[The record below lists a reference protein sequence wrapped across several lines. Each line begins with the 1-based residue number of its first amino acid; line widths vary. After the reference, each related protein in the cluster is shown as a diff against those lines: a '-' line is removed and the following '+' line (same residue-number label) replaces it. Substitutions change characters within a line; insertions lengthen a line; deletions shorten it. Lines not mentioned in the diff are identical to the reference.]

1 MSIMSALTKGLAGAV
16 KNYKEKATGSSSSSS
31 SGSSGSSG
39 RGSSSSSSG
48 KTTAGNGGYTGSTY
62 TKYNGGNSA
71 MESELKKYQQQY
83 QDARARG
90 DADGMQAAN
99 NAANQVR
106 NSYGYAAEH
115 ATSDINKFRGNSSSK
130 SNQGYWPAGDYY
142 QQYQQ
147 LQAQQPSY
155 TEDLS
160 DYLDQLYAAQRK
172 QAMGEIES
180 SYQKALNNLKQSTI
194 GVDQKYTDAAN
205 NAAANSELAKR
216 NFMEYAAAS
225 GLNSGAAAQ
234 SEIARS
240 TQLNSDLTKL
250 DQDQNAFYQNIELQ
264 KAQAEQD
271 YNSAIAEAI
280 NSNDAAR
287 AQALYQEKVRV
298 QQELTAQANQNM
310 QNALSA
316 LKTAYQQQR
325 DQVSDSQ
332 WAKEFQY
339 QQDRDAV
346 SDSQW
351 NKTYDYNTRSEL
363 AKLLAQNGYFGGL
376 SSLGASQDAIDFL
389 QNNWNTMNE
398 LERQQALATLG
409 KTYASYS
416 GSGGSSGGSGRSVRT
431 SGSSGSGSSGSAS
444 LANAALSGTGG
455 SGRTAQAQKAAGS
468 VFGTNDKYSGLLA
481 GKTNTANSSPLP
493 PVASAAS
500 SGFREVSGQLSRM
513 AQNTKEQYIRQDAM
527 KVIQAGYKNKLITE
541 DEARTLAK
549 RYGIDL

>member
-1 MSIMSALTKGLAGAV
+1 MSIMTALTKGLAGAM
-16 KNYKEKATGSSSSSS
+16 KDYKEKANGSSSSS
-31 SGSSGSSG
+31 SGSSSRGSSSG
-39 RGSSSSSSG
+39 SSSSSG

-115 ATSDINKFRGNSSSK
+115 ATADIGKVRGSSSSNK
-130 SNQGYWPAGDYY
+130 ANQGYWPAGDYY

-147 LQAQQPSY
+147 IQAQQPSY

-180 SYQKALNNLKQSTI
+180 SYQKALNNLKQSTV

-234 SEIARS
+234 NEIARS

-250 DQDQNAFYQNIELQ
+250 DQDQTAFYQNIELQ

-271 YNSAIAEAI
+271 YNAAIAEAI
-280 NSNDAAR
+280 NSNDASR

-325 DQVSDSQ
+325 DQVADSQ

-351 NKTYDYNTRSEL
+351 DKTYDYNTRSEL

-376 SSLGASQDAIDFL
+376 STLGASQDAINFL

-416 GSGGSSGGSGRSVRT
+416 GSGGSSGGSGRSSR
-431 SGSSGSGSSGSAS
+431 SSRSSGSGSSGSVS
-444 LANAALSGTGG
+444 LANAALSGTSGTSGTSG
-455 SGRTAQAQKAAGS
+455 SRAAQAQKSVGTILGTGS
-468 VFGTNDKYSGLLA
+468 SKSV
-481 GKTNTANSSPLP
+481 LP
-493 PVASAAS
+493 PVAKLSGTAQTILEQMAHVNAS
-500 SGFREVSGQLSRM
+500 PASIADTIQRALNNKSITQSEADYLL
-513 AQNTKEQYIRQDAM
+513 TKM
-527 KVIQAGYKNKLITE
+527 GY
-541 DEARTLAK
+541 
-549 RYGIDL
+549 

>member
-1 MSIMSALTKGLAGAV
+1 MSIMTALTKGLAGAM
-16 KNYKEKATGSSSSSS
+16 KDYKEKANGSSSSS
-31 SGSSGSSG
+31 SGSSSRGSSSG
-39 RGSSSSSSG
+39 SSSSSG

-62 TKYNGGNSA
+62 SKYNGGNSA

-115 ATSDINKFRGNSSSK
+115 ATADIGKVRGSSSSSK
-130 SNQGYWPAGDYY
+130 SNRGYWPAGDYY

-147 LQAQQPSY
+147 IQAQQPSY

-180 SYQKALNNLKQSTI
+180 SYQKALNDLKKSTV

-234 SEIARS
+234 NEIARS

-250 DQDQNAFYQNIELQ
+250 DQDQTAFYQNIELQ

-271 YNSAIAEAI
+271 YNAAIAEAI
-280 NSNDAAR
+280 NSNDASR

-325 DQVSDSQ
+325 DQVADSQ

-351 NKTYDYNTRSEL
+351 DKTYDYNTRSEL

-376 SSLGASQDAIDFL
+376 STLGASQDAINFL

-416 GSGGSSGGSGRSVRT
+416 GSGGSGRSSKSGSGGSASLKNDKLDGA
-431 SGSSGSGSSGSAS
+431 SGSSGSG
-444 LANAALSGTGG
+444 
-455 SGRTAQAQKAAGS
+455 RTAKAQKAAGS
-468 VFGTNDKYSGLLA
+468 VFGTNDKYAGLLV
-481 GKTNTANSSPLP
+481 GKTNTANGGPLP
-493 PVASAAS
+493 PVAKLSSTAQTILEQMAHVNAS
-500 SGFREVSGQLSRM
+500 PASIADTIQRALNNKSITQSEADYLL
-513 AQNTKEQYIRQDAM
+513 TKM
-527 KVIQAGYKNKLITE
+527 GY
-541 DEARTLAK
+541 
-549 RYGIDL
+549 

>member
-1 MSIMSALTKGLAGAV
+1 MSIMGALTKGLASAV
-16 KNYKEKATGSSSSSS
+16 KNYKEKANGS
-31 SGSSGSSG
+31 SGSSSSSG

-389 QNNWNTMNE
+389 QNNWNTMND

-416 GSGGSSGGSGRSVRT
+416 GSGGSGRSSR
-431 SGSSGSGSSGSAS
+431 SSGSGGSTS
-444 LANAALSGTGG
+444 LKNDKLDGASGTSG

-468 VFGTNDKYSGLLA
+468 VFGTNDKYSSLLA

>member
-1 MSIMSALTKGLAGAV
+1 MSIMTALTKGLASAM
-16 KNYKEKATGSSSSSS
+16 KDYKEKANGSSSSS
-31 SGSSGSSG
+31 SGSSS

-62 TKYNGGNSA
+62 SKYNGGNFA
-71 MESELKKYQQQY
+71 MENEIKKYQQQY

-115 ATSDINKFRGNSSSK
+115 ATADIGKIRGSSSSNK
-130 SNQGYWPAGDYY
+130 SNRGYWPAGDYY

-147 LQAQQPSY
+147 IQAQQPSY

-180 SYQKALNNLKQSTI
+180 SYQKALNDLKQSTV

-234 SEIARS
+234 NEIARS

-250 DQDQNAFYQNIELQ
+250 DQDQNAFYQNIELR

-271 YNSAIAEAI
+271 YNAAIADAI
-280 NSNDAAR
+280 NSNDASR

-325 DQVSDSQ
+325 DQVADSQ

-346 SDSQW
+346 SDRQW
-351 NKTYDYNTRSEL
+351 DKTYDYNTRSEL

-376 SSLGASQDAIDFL
+376 STLGASQDAINFL

-416 GSGGSSGGSGRSVRT
+416 GSGGSSGRSGRSSRS
-431 SGSSGSGSSGSAS
+431 SGSSGSGGSAS
-444 LANAALSGTGG
+444 LALSGTGGTSG
-455 SGRTAQAQKAAGS
+455 SGRTAQAQKS
-468 VFGTNDKYSGLLA
+468 VGTILGTGTSRSA
-481 GKTNTANSSPLP
+481 LP
-493 PVASAAS
+493 PVAKLSSTAQTILEQMARVNAS
-500 SGFREVSGQLSRM
+500 PASIADTIERALNNKSITQSEANYLL
-513 AQNTKEQYIRQDAM
+513 TKM
-527 KVIQAGYKNKLITE
+527 GY
-541 DEARTLAK
+541 
-549 RYGIDL
+549 

>member
-1 MSIMSALTKGLAGAV
+1 MSIMTALTKGLAGAM
-16 KNYKEKATGSSSSSS
+16 KDYKEKANGSSSS
-31 SGSSGSSG
+31 SSG

-71 MESELKKYQQQY
+71 MENELKKYQQQY
-83 QDARARG
+83 QEARARG
-90 DADGMQAAN
+90 DASGMQAAN

-115 ATSDINKFRGNSSSK
+115 ATADINKHRGNSASPNGS
-130 SNQGYWPAGDYY
+130 GYWPANGYY
-142 QQYQQ
+142 QQFQQ
-147 LQAQQPSY
+147 IQSQQPQY

-172 QAMGEIES
+172 QAMNEIES
-180 SYQKALNNLKQSTI
+180 SYQKALNNLKQSTV

-205 NAAANSELAKR
+205 NAAAQSEQAKR

-225 GLNSGAAAQ
+225 GLNSGASAQ

-250 DQDQNAFYQNIELQ
+250 DQDRNSFYQNIELQ

-271 YNSAIAEAI
+271 YDAAIASAI
-280 NSNDAAR
+280 NSNDASR

-298 QQELTAQANQNM
+298 QQELTAQAQQQM

-316 LKTAYQQQR
+316 LKMQYQQQR
-325 DQVSDSQ
+325 DQVGDSQ
-332 WAKEFQY
+332 WAKEFEY
-339 QQDRDAV
+339 QQGRDAV
-346 SDSQW
+346 SDAQW

-376 SSLGASQDAIDFL
+376 STLGASQDAISFL

-416 GSGGSSGGSGRSVRT
+416 GSGGSSGRTGRSSR
-431 SGSSGSGSSGSAS
+431 SSGSGGSTS
-444 LANAALSGTGG
+444 LKNDKLGGTSG
-455 SGRTAQAQKAAGS
+455 SGRTAQAQKS
-468 VFGTNDKYSGLLA
+468 VGTILGTGTSRSA
-481 GKTNTANSSPLP
+481 LP
-493 PVASAAS
+493 PVAKLSSTAQTILEQMARVNAS
-500 SGFREVSGQLSRM
+500 PASIADTIERALNNKSITQSEANYLL
-513 AQNTKEQYIRQDAM
+513 TKM
-527 KVIQAGYKNKLITE
+527 GY
-541 DEARTLAK
+541 
-549 RYGIDL
+549 

>member
-1 MSIMSALTKGLAGAV
+1 MSIMTALTKGLAGAM
-16 KNYKEKATGSSSSSS
+16 KDYKEKANGSSSSS
-31 SGSSGSSG
+31 SGSSS

-62 TKYNGGNSA
+62 SKYNGGNSA
-71 MESELKKYQQQY
+71 MENELKKYQQQY

-115 ATSDINKFRGNSSSK
+115 ATADIGKVRGSSSSNK
-130 SNQGYWPAGDYY
+130 SNRGYWPAGDYY

-147 LQAQQPSY
+147 IQAQQPSY

-180 SYQKALNNLKQSTI
+180 SYQKALNDLKQSTV

-234 SEIARS
+234 NEIARS

-250 DQDQNAFYQNIELQ
+250 DQDQNAFYQNVELR

-271 YNSAIAEAI
+271 YNAAIADAI
-280 NSNDAAR
+280 NSNDVSR

-325 DQVSDSQ
+325 DQVADSQ

-351 NKTYDYNTRSEL
+351 DKTYDYNTRSEL

-376 SSLGASQDAIDFL
+376 STLGASQDAINFL

-416 GSGGSSGGSGRSVRT
+416 GSGGSSGRSGRSSGGSGRSSR
-431 SGSSGSGSSGSAS
+431 SSGSGGSVS
-444 LANAALSGTGG
+444 LAPSGTGGTSG
-455 SGRTAQAQKAAGS
+455 SGRTAQAQKS
-468 VFGTNDKYSGLLA
+468 VGTILGTGTSRSA
-481 GKTNTANSSPLP
+481 LP
-493 PVASAAS
+493 PVAKLSSTAQTILEQMARVNAS
-500 SGFREVSGQLSRM
+500 PASIADTIERALNNKSITQSEANYLL
-513 AQNTKEQYIRQDAM
+513 TKM
-527 KVIQAGYKNKLITE
+527 GY
-541 DEARTLAK
+541 
-549 RYGIDL
+549 

>member
-1 MSIMSALTKGLAGAV
+1 MSIMTALTKGLAGAM
-16 KNYKEKATGSSSSSS
+16 KDYKEKANGSSSSS
-31 SGSSGSSG
+31 SGSSS

-71 MESELKKYQQQY
+71 MENELKKYQQQY
-83 QDARARG
+83 QEARARG
-90 DADGMQAAN
+90 DASGMQAAN

-115 ATSDINKFRGNSSSK
+115 ATADINKHRGNSASPNGS
-130 SNQGYWPAGDYY
+130 GYWPANSYY

-147 LQAQQPSY
+147 IQSQQPQY

-172 QAMGEIES
+172 QAMNEIES
-180 SYQKALNNLKQSTI
+180 SYQKALNGLKQSTV

-205 NAAANSELAKR
+205 TAAAQSEQAKR

-225 GLNSGAAAQ
+225 GLNSGASAQ

-250 DQDQNAFYQNIELQ
+250 DQDRNSFYQNIELQ

-271 YNSAIAEAI
+271 YDAAIASAI

-298 QQELTAQANQNM
+298 QQELTAQAQQQM

-316 LKTAYQQQR
+316 LKMQYQQQR
-325 DQVSDSQ
+325 DQVGDSQ
-332 WAKEFQY
+332 WAKEFEY
-339 QQDRDAV
+339 QQGRDAV
-346 SDSQW
+346 SDAQW

-376 SSLGASQDAIDFL
+376 STLGASQDAISFL

-398 LERQQALATLG
+398 LERQQALASLA

-416 GSGGSSGGSGRSVRT
+416 GSGRSSGRSGRSSRS
-431 SGSSGSGSSGSAS
+431 SGSSGSGGSAS
-444 LANAALSGTGG
+444 LALSGTGGTSG
-455 SGRTAQAQKAAGS
+455 SGRTAQAQKS
-468 VFGTNDKYSGLLA
+468 VGTILGTGTSRSA
-481 GKTNTANSSPLP
+481 LP
-493 PVASAAS
+493 PVAKLSSTAQTILEQMARVNAS
-500 SGFREVSGQLSRM
+500 PASIADTIERALNNKSITQSEANYLL
-513 AQNTKEQYIRQDAM
+513 TKM
-527 KVIQAGYKNKLITE
+527 GY
-541 DEARTLAK
+541 
-549 RYGIDL
+549 

>member
-1 MSIMSALTKGLAGAV
+1 MSIMTALTKGLAGAM
-16 KNYKEKATGSSSSSS
+16 KDYKEKANGSSSS
-31 SGSSGSSG
+31 SSG

-71 MESELKKYQQQY
+71 MENELKKYQQQY
-83 QDARARG
+83 QEARARG
-90 DADGMQAAN
+90 DASGMQAAN

-115 ATSDINKFRGNSSSK
+115 ATADINKHRGNSSSPNG
-130 SNQGYWPAGDYY
+130 SGYWPANSYY
-142 QQYQQ
+142 QQFQQ
-147 LQAQQPSY
+147 IQSQQPQY

-172 QAMGEIES
+172 QAMNEIES
-180 SYQKALNNLKQSTI
+180 SYQKALNGLKQSTV

-205 NAAANSELAKR
+205 NAAAQSEQAKR

-225 GLNSGAAAQ
+225 GLNSGASAQ

-250 DQDQNAFYQNIELQ
+250 DQDRNSFYQNIELQ

-271 YNSAIAEAI
+271 YDAAIASAI

-298 QQELTAQANQNM
+298 QQELTAQAQQQM

-316 LKTAYQQQR
+316 LKMQYQQQR
-325 DQVSDSQ
+325 DQVGDSQ
-332 WAKEFQY
+332 WAKEFEY
-339 QQDRDAV
+339 QQGRDAV
-346 SDSQW
+346 SDAQW

-376 SSLGASQDAIDFL
+376 STLGASQDAISFL

-398 LERQQALATLG
+398 LERQQALASLA

-416 GSGGSSGGSGRSVRT
+416 GSGGSSGRSGRSSRS
-431 SGSSGSGSSGSAS
+431 SGPSGSGGSAS
-444 LANAALSGTGG
+444 LALSGTGGTSG
-455 SGRTAQAQKAAGS
+455 SGRTAQAQKS
-468 VFGTNDKYSGLLA
+468 VGTILGTGTSRSA
-481 GKTNTANSSPLP
+481 LP
-493 PVASAAS
+493 PVAKLSSTAQTILEQMARVNAS
-500 SGFREVSGQLSRM
+500 PASIADTIERALNNKSITQSEANYLL
-513 AQNTKEQYIRQDAM
+513 TKM
-527 KVIQAGYKNKLITE
+527 GY
-541 DEARTLAK
+541 
-549 RYGIDL
+549 